1 MKSIDFLYA
10 ALVATAIIHG
20 GYLTIL
26 YRRYRRL
33 QRELKEYSRGPGRL
47 RPGR

>member
-10 ALVATAIIHG
+10 ALIATAVIHG

-33 QRELKEYSRGPGRL
+33 RQQL
-47 RPGR
+47 RK

>member
-1 MKSIDFLYA
+1 MKSIVFLFA
-10 ALVATAIIHG
+10 ALIATAVFHG

-33 QRELKEYSRGPGRL
+33 RQQL
-47 RPGR
+47 RK